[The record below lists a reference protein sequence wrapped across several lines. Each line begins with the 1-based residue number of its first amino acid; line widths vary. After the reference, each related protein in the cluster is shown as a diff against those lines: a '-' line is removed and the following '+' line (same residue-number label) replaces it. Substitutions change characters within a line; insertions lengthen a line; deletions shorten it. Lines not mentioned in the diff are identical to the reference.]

1 MEPKINK
8 VQMEKVLTSL
18 SFLNE
23 IDVSTDSSRGG
34 INLAQKEG
42 VSVSRKSFSFGH
54 IDVELEDT
62 NNSVRWSFSGYYGL
76 LMRKVRRRLG
86 MCLEAQIL
94 MFLYLNWFAK
104 TLTRLCM
111 PTRKVVRN
119 LKMRN
124 V

>member
-1 MEPKINK
+1 METKINK

-62 NNSVRWSFSGYYGL
+62 NNSVR
-76 LMRKVRRRLG
+76 
-86 MCLEAQIL
+86 
-94 MFLYLNWFAK
+94 
-104 TLTRLCM
+104 
-111 PTRKVVRN
+111 
-119 LKMRN
+119 
-124 V
+124 